1 MSSINKSLGTEKDK
15 PVLATIDKN
24 GEPTCPGG
32 SEVDNNFS
40 IFDKLDPPFT
50 CVSKLK
56 DRPDLDD
63 MLNKVNQQ
71 DSNLTNNFVTNR
83 IRETTP
89 AAGGKRRKT
98 KKIQLR
104 KTKRRIF
111 KRRKHTRRR

>member
-1 MSSINKSLGTEKDK
+1 MTSRNKLLKPKKDEQ
-15 PVLATIDKN
+15 VLATIDKN
-24 GEPTCPGG
+24 GEPTCPAG
-32 SEVDNNFS
+32 SEVDYDFD
-40 IFDKLDPPFT
+40 IFDPLDPPFT

-71 DSNLTNNFVTNR
+71 ESNLTNNIIKNGLQKTAPS
-83 IRETTP
+83 I
-89 AAGGKRRKT
+89 GGRRSKT

>member
-24 GEPTCPGG
+24 GEPICPAG
-32 SEVDNNFS
+32 SVIDNNFS
-40 IFDKLDPPFT
+40 IFDNLNPSFT
-50 CVSKLK
+50 CEPILK
-56 DRPDLDD
+56 PNFND
-63 MLNKVNQQ
+63 MLNKPE
-71 DSNLTNNFVTNR
+71 SNTNNFVTNR

-98 KKIQLR
+98 KKIYVR